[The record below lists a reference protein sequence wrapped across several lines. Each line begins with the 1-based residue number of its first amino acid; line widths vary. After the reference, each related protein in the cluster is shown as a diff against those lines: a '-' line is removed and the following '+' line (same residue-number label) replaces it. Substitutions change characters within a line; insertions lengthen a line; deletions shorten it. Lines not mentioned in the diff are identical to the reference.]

1 MTTKWIA
8 GLLMTAMILPVWGE
22 SQPQGR
28 FALTAGQIADTLSG
42 KGMQVADRQVSLLAN
57 VVASEPH
64 PLLDVLSV
72 EPLGDRWNGQ
82 HAEQR
87 SLVKLACHMPGMCL
101 PFYAIVS
108 WAGGTAGSAAG
119 SSSIAGNVALK
130 PRATVTMRAGT
141 HATLVMDDDRAHIQI
156 AVVSL
161 ESGAV
166 GHRIRV
172 ASPDHK
178 QFYIG
183 EVVSANLLKRSF

>member
-1 MTTKWIA
+1 MMTKWIA
-8 GLLMTAMILPVWGE
+8 GMLMMAMCVAARGQ

-28 FALTAGQIADTLSG
+28 FALTAAQIAHTLSG
-42 KGMQVADRQVSLLAN
+42 KGIQIEAGQVSLLAN
-57 VVASEPH
+57 VVATEPQ

-72 EPLGDRWNGQ
+72 EPLSDRWSGQ
-82 HAEQR
+82 HSEAR
-87 SLVKLACHMPGMCL
+87 SLVKLACHLPGTCL

-108 WAGGTAGSAAG
+108 SSGGAAGTAKSALA
-119 SSSIAGNVALK
+119 ATGNAALK
-130 PRATVTMRAGT
+130 PNATVTMRAGT
-141 HATLVMDDDRAHIQI
+141 HAMLVMDDDRAHIQV
-156 AVVSL
+156 AVVTL